1 MSEIKTKS
9 FRDLLTWQHSHQLV
23 LQIYRVTKI
32 FPREEVHSL
41 TDQIRRAAVSISS
54 NIAESYGR
62 RSVKEK
68 VQFFNM
74 AMGSLTEVEN
84 QLIISHDLGYLSLL
98 DYDKIMNELISTGKL
113 LNKLISTTKSSF

>member
-1 MSEIKTKS
+1 MEEIKTKS

-23 LQIYRVTKI
+23 LRIYRITKN
-32 FPREEVHSL
+32 FPSSELHSL
-41 TDQIRRAAVSISS
+41 TNQIRRAAVSISS

-62 RSVKEK
+62 RSSKEK
-68 VQFFNM
+68 IQFFNM

-84 QLIISHDLGYLSLL
+84 QLIISLDLGYINQLN
-98 DYDKIMNELISTGKL
+98 YEEIMGLIVSTGKL